1 MTYNLTK
8 EQLEQMIGNET
19 MTSTFSN
26 YGQTVTT
33 TTGTFYTIN
42 TGFGTGGG
50 SGGSTITWP
59 YTSNYNFTS
68 AGIKQ
73 NNTTLQVNGEGAD
86 LLINGKSLKTFMEKV
101 EERLL
106 ILQPDPKLLEK
117 YEALRNAYEY
127 YKTMEALIT
136 KQEKKD

>member
-1 MTYNLTK
+1 MAYNLTK
-8 EQLEQMIGNET
+8 EQLEQMIDKT

-33 TTGTFYTIN
+33 TTGTYYTIN
-42 TGFGTGGG
+42 TGFGTGGVT
-50 SGGSTITWP
+50 GGSTITWP

-68 AGIKQ
+68 AGTKQ
-73 NNTTLQVNGEGAD
+73 NNTLQVNGEGAD

-106 ILQPDPKLLEK
+106 ILQPDPELLEK

-136 KQEKKD
+136 KEANKKV